1 MRNFIRLA
9 SIIAFAVIGVI
20 VFQGQDA
27 GNNNNPDW
35 DSPVLDRKPM
45 NLIYGNTYTN
55 PNPEFDHVVTADGFE
70 NFDLGPGFGEVHMG
84 MNPTNRLFMVAAYNS
99 SGSVGTVPF
108 VTSNGGLT
116 WGVVNPTWGTTMAGD
131 PAVVYDSLG
140 NVFHENMQI
149 SGANIIATRIARSS
163 TNGFS
168 WQGVAQGN
176 VGNDKN
182 WMAADQTGGPY
193 RNYLYSTMTNGSS
206 CNFAR
211 STDGGLTFNV
221 VTALVPHGLPGA
233 MPCVGPNGSTQGGS
247 VYVVTNAGSS
257 FAAIYT
263 FFRSTDGGATFNQQS
278 QVNWVGYVGTNVGG
292 RNSVENMRTRPYPFI
307 SADNSYGPYRGRLY
321 CLYATN
327 MPAGDG
333 NKPDI
338 FCRYSTDFGATW
350 SSEVKVNDDAG
361 SENNH
366 QWHPAMWCD
375 KTTGR
380 LYASWMD
387 TRNTPTSDSAE
398 IYGTYSTD
406 GGATFVTNQ
415 KLSNAKMKINCASC
429 PGGGTPRYQGD
440 YNSVTSMGNI
450 SFHTWT
456 DFRFNGFGSFG
467 SYFPDF
473 AMLSRPTI
481 DTLRGKG
488 DTTFFWVSVPATKLY
503 SGKIKFSYSISSG
516 TDSIKVE
523 FLNKTNNVLQDSI
536 TTIPDSLRVRVFTK
550 GTAPITLHSIHID
563 ATGTDGPI
571 HRRSPQ
577 VRVLPPIGIV
587 NLGTEVPQKFSLEQN
602 YPNPFNPKTSIKFDL
617 AKTGLVKLVVYD
629 ITGRQVS
636 ELVNGVYT
644 AGQYRYDFNASELAS
659 GIYFYKLVTADFT
672 DVKKMI
678 LVK

>member
-1 MRNFIRLA
+1 MKNFIRLF
-9 SIIAFAVIGVI
+9 SIIALTVSGIFL
-20 VFQGQDA
+20 FQGQDA
-27 GNNNNPDW
+27 GNNSSTW

-45 NLIYGNTYTN
+45 NLIYGNTYSN
-55 PNPEFDHVVTADGFE
+55 PTPVFDHVITADGYE
-70 NFDLGPGFGEVHMG
+70 NFDLGPAFGEVHMA
-84 MNPTNRLFMVAAYNS
+84 MNPNNPLFIVAAYNS

-116 WGVVNPTWGTTMAGD
+116 WGIVNPTWGTTMAGD

-149 SGANIIATRIARSS
+149 SGSSIIATRIARSS

-168 WQGVAQGN
+168 WQSVAQAN

-182 WMAADQTGGPY
+182 WLAADQTGGPY
-193 RNYLYSTMTNGSS
+193 KNYVYSTMTNGAS

-211 STDGGLTFNV
+211 STDGGATFNV
-221 VTALVPHGLPGA
+221 VTSLTPHGLPGA
-233 MPCVGPNGSTQGGS
+233 MPCVGPNGNIQGGS

-257 FAAIYT
+257 FAALYT
-263 FFRSTDGGATFNQQS
+263 FFRSTDGGQSFTQQS
-278 QVNWVGYVGTNVGG
+278 QVNWANYVGTNVGN

-307 SADNSYGPYRGRLY
+307 SADNSYGTYRGRLY
-321 CLYATN
+321 CIYASN
-327 MPAGDG
+327 FPVGDG

-338 FCRYSTDFGATW
+338 WCRYSTDFGVNW
-350 SSEVKVNDDAG
+350 SSEVKVNDDANTQ
-361 SENNH
+361 NNH

-380 LYASWMD
+380 LYVSWMD
-387 TRNTPTSDSAE
+387 TRNCPTSDSAE

-415 KLSNAKMKINCASC
+415 MLSNAKMKINCASC

-440 YNSVTSMGNI
+440 YNSVTSLGNI

-467 SYFPDF
+467 AYLPDY
-473 AMLSRPTI
+473 AMLTRPSL

-488 DTTFFWVSVPATKLY
+488 DTTFLWVSIPGTKLY
-503 SGKIKFSYSISSG
+503 SGKIKFTYSISPA

-523 FLNKTNNVLQDSI
+523 FVNKTNNVLQDSI
-536 TTIPDSLRVRVFTK
+536 TTIPDSLRIRVFTK
-550 GTAPITLHSIHID
+550 GTASNGLYTLNID
-563 ATGTDGPI
+563 ATGTNGPV
-571 HRRSPQ
+571 HRRTPQ
-577 VRVLPPIGIV
+577 IRILPPIGIV
-587 NLGTEVPQKFSLEQN
+587 NLGTEVPEKFSLHQN
-602 YPNPFNPKTSIKFDL
+602 YPNPFNPVTNIKFDL
-617 AKTGLVKLVVYD
+617 AKTGLVKLTIYDVTGKVVA
-629 ITGRQVS
+629 
-636 ELVNGVYT
+636 ELVNGVYN
-644 AGQYRYDFNASELAS
+644 AGSYKYDYNASNLAS
-659 GIYFYKLVTADFT
+659 GIYFYRLETPDFT
-672 DVKKMI
+672 DVKKMM